1 MTKRDICRI
10 TVMISISPSLTPP
23 CSTHRLLHGKQG
35 DDLQQVVLDHIADDP
50 ILVKVPAS
58 ALSAK
63 VLAKDDLCVRERVER
78 QEMRV

>member
-1 MTKRDICRI
+1 
-10 TVMISISPSLTPP
+10 MIRTPPSLIPP
-23 CSTHRLLHGKQG
+23 CSTHRLLHGEQG
-35 DDLQQVVLDHIADDP
+35 HDLQQVVLDHITDDP

-78 QEMRV
+78 REM